1 MTEQAL
7 KKQIAREY
15 YNALYGAKLNFASYD
30 ICEKLPTII
39 SFISLSFGVLALG
52 FEDFS
57 SKILGAI
64 LLIIGIVGITL
75 KPRELIKDQYSKAG
89 SELTVISKKL
99 ERLHADVSDE
109 DYSRDDA
116 KQKLDNLQAEHGKI
130 ELPAPVLL
138 SSWYAHYK
146 VFSEHN
152 NKWMCKELDLTWRD
166 KIPLSLRLALL
177 AILLLVIGMV
187 LYQFSHCLTVTTGTA
202 RRASAVLAFR

>member
-1 MTEQAL
+1 MTEQTL

-15 YNALYGAKLNFASYD
+15 YNVLYGAKLNVASYD

-52 FEDFS
+52 FEDIN

-64 LLIIGIVGITL
+64 LLLIGIVGITL

-109 DYSRDDA
+109 DYSKDDA

-130 ELPAPVLL
+130 ELPSPILL

-152 NKWMCKELDLTWRD
+152 NKWMCKELGLTWRD

-202 RRASAVLAFR
+202 RRASVVLAFR